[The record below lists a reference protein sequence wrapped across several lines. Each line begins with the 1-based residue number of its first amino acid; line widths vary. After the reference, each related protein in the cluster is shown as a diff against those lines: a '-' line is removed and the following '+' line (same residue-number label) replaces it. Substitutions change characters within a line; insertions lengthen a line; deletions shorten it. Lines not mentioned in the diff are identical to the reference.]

1 MVRAATTR
9 NSRQFAA
16 SNVARSLLKRIAGEL
31 CAMRIDVLGDDTISR
46 QARTYAEYRL
56 FAALPYVID
65 ISRIR
70 SSRVVLRHVDQD
82 ERCSRVSCAV
92 EIELDTGEVLRVTA
106 AGDHPYAAINRMIDE
121 LKDDADARLE
131 LPSFDREQFVSE

>member
-1 MVRAATTR
+1 
-9 NSRQFAA
+9 
-16 SNVARSLLKRIAGEL
+16 
-31 CAMRIDVLGDDTISR
+31 MRIDVLGDDTISR

-65 ISRIR
+65 ISRV
-70 SSRVVLRHVDQD
+70 SSARVVLQHVDQD

-106 AGDHPYAAINRMIDE
+106 TGDHPYAAINRMIDE
-121 LKDDADARLE
+121 LKDDAQPRLE
-131 LPSFDREQFVSE
+131 LPAFDREQFVSE